1 MADCCWPLEG
11 SGLGDSALYNLLW
24 CEMEMVQPRNNT
36 HNRNFGKLSGRL
48 YPPHS
53 PLPRGG
59 LAKPQLAPA
68 DVRGRWRREPRM
80 GAEWRE
86 QGPVSPP
93 TRQVAKHC

>member
-59 LAKPQLAPA
+59 LAKPATST
-68 DVRGRWRREPRM
+68 GR
-80 GAEWRE
+80 
-86 QGPVSPP
+86 
-93 TRQVAKHC
+93 RQRKVEEGTKDGSRVA